1 MKNIKNQ
8 LLENH
13 LKSMNNSFRIDWLT
27 LFIYLSLVSFGI
39 ANIYSSTFDSNQP
52 ELLNFSRPIGK
63 QVVFFGVSIASMIF
77 ILAAPSKVFERF
89 SSIFYLII
97 ILLLVGLYP
106 FGNTISG
113 ARSWYSFGGVG
124 LQPAEFAKVA
134 VALAISK
141 LLSEIQIDIRKF
153 KSLFQVAIV
162 IILPMGLILVQPDA
176 GSAIV
181 FTSFLFVLYR
191 EGLPGIYIL
200 LVAGLIF
207 FFILTLVTP
216 LPFVYVSI
224 LFVIISLFFF
234 SKKLNKKTPFFPY
247 ILSILL
253 SCSYVYSVDYIFNDL
268 FEQRHRDRFNIVLGK
283 EIDTQGIGYN
293 LNQSKIAI
301 GSGGWDGKG
310 YLQGT
315 QTKGGFVPE
324 QHTDYIFS
332 TIGEEWGFLG
342 SATVVVLFCLLILR
356 ILSRAEKQKNT
367 FSRVYG
373 YGVASI
379 LFIHFLIN
387 IGMSIG
393 LVPTIG
399 IPLPLVSYGGSSLLG
414 FSILI
419 AIYLNLDANRLN
431 ETNF

>member
-1 MKNIKNQ
+1 
-8 LLENH
+8 
-13 LKSMNNSFRIDWLT
+13 MNNSFRIDWLT
-27 LFIYLSLVSFGI
+27 LFIYLILVSFGI

-52 ELLNFSRPIGK
+52 ELLNFNRPMGK
-63 QVVFFGVSIASMIF
+63 QVIFFGVSIAAVIF
-77 ILAAPSKVFERF
+77 ILVAPSKVFERF
-89 SSIFYLII
+89 SSVFYLII

-141 LLSEIQIDIRKF
+141 LLSEIQIDIRQF
-153 KSLFQVAIV
+153 KSLFQVALV
-162 IILPMGLILVQPDA
+162 ILLPMGLILVQPDA

-200 LVAGLIF
+200 LVGGLIF
-207 FFILTLVTP
+207 FFILTLLTP

-234 SKKLNKKTPFFPY
+234 SKKLNKKTPFSPY

-253 SCSYVYSVDYIFNDL
+253 SCGYVYSVDYIFNEL

-283 EIDTQGIGYN
+283 EIDTQGVGYN

-342 SATVVVLFCLLILR
+342 SASVVILFCLLILR

-431 ETNF
+431 EASF

>member
-1 MKNIKNQ
+1 
-8 LLENH
+8 
-13 LKSMNNSFRIDWLT
+13 MNNSFRIDWLT
-27 LFIYLSLVSFGI
+27 LFIYLILVSFGI

-52 ELLNFSRPIGK
+52 ELLNFNRPIGK
-63 QVVFFGVSIASMIF
+63 QVIFFGVSIAVVMF
-77 ILAAPSKVFERF
+77 ILVAPSKVFERF
-89 SSIFYLII
+89 SSVFYLII

-141 LLSEIQIDIRKF
+141 LLSEIQIDIRQF
-153 KSLFQVAIV
+153 KSLFQVALV
-162 IILPMGLILVQPDA
+162 ILLPMGLILVQPDA

-200 LVAGLIF
+200 LVGGLIF
-207 FFILTLVTP
+207 FFILTLLTP

-234 SKKLNKKTPFFPY
+234 SKKLNKKTPFSPY

-253 SCSYVYSVDYIFNDL
+253 SCGYVYSVDYIFNEL

-283 EIDTQGIGYN
+283 EIDTQGVGYN

-342 SATVVVLFCLLILR
+342 SASVVILFCLLILR

-431 ETNF
+431 EASF